1 MSRGD
6 RGAARVATRAL
17 AWASAAV
24 RTLALTSVLAAGTAA
39 AFDLQGHRGARGLA
53 PENTLP
59 GIERALEVGVTTL
72 ELDVVMTRDGVPV
85 VGHDRRL
92 NPALVRDADGRWLD
106 EPTPVVFALDL
117 AQLQR
122 FDVGRLR
129 PGTTYAAA
137 YPQQQPVDGTRM
149 PTLAQVFERVAALG
163 ARDVRFNL
171 ETKLSPLEPE
181 TGPEPE
187 AFVRALLA
195 VVDAH
200 GVRGRVSLQSF
211 DWRTLDAARRLAPEV
226 PRVAL
231 TTSTPRSDNVGDP
244 RWTAGRTLAAH
255 GSVPRLVHAAQVQV
269 WSPFHGNLT
278 RELLAEAR
286 ALGLAVIP
294 WTVNEPADI
303 ERLLDWGVDGLI
315 SDHPER
321 VRDAMARRGMP
332 LPPPLSAAPPAR
344 RQ

>member
-1 MSRGD
+1 MKR
-6 RGAARVATRAL
+6 RLRRAL
-17 AWASAAV
+17 AGTPARRWRSIAAS
-24 RTLALTSVLAAGTAA
+24 TLALAGLLAAGIAA

-72 ELDVVMTRDGVPV
+72 ELDIVMTRDGVPV

-106 EPTPVVFALDL
+106 EPTPVVFELDL
-117 AQLQR
+117 ARLQR

-129 PGTTYAAA
+129 PGTAYAAA

-149 PTLAQVFERVAALG
+149 PTLAQVFEHVAALG

-171 ETKLSPLEPE
+171 ETKISPLEPE
-181 TGPEPE
+181 ASPEPE
-187 AFVRALLA
+187 AFVRALFA

-211 DWRTLDAARRLAPEV
+211 DWRTLDAARRLAPDV
-226 PRVAL
+226 TRVAL
-231 TTSTPRSDNVGDP
+231 TASTPRFDNLAGA
-244 RWTAGRTLAAH
+244 RWTAGLALDAH
-255 GSVPRLVHAAQVQV
+255 GSVPKLVQAARAQV

-278 RELLAEAR
+278 RDLLAEAR
-286 ALGLAVIP
+286 ALGLTVTP

-321 VRDAMARRGMP
+321 VRDAMARRGLP
-332 LPPPLSAAPPAR
+332 LPPPAR

>member
-1 MSRGD
+1 MRA
-6 RGAARVATRAL
+6 RQREAARTGTPGRR
-17 AWASAAV
+17 WRSIAA
-24 RTLALTSVLAAGTAA
+24 RTLALAGMLAAGAAA

-106 EPTPVVFALDL
+106 EPTPVVLALDL

-129 PGTTYAAA
+129 PGTAYAAA
-137 YPQQQPVDGTRM
+137 YPEQQPVDGTRM

-163 ARDVRFNL
+163 AREVRFNL
-171 ETKLSPLEPE
+171 ETKISPLEPE
-181 TGPEPE
+181 TSPEPE

-211 DWRTLDAARRLAPEV
+211 DWRTLDAARALAPEI

-231 TTSTPRSDNVGDP
+231 TMSTPRFDNLADA
-244 RWTAGRTLAAH
+244 RWTAGRALAAH
-255 GSVPRLVHAAQVQV
+255 GSVPKLAQTAQAQV

-286 ALGLAVIP
+286 ALGMAVIP

-321 VRDAMARRGMP
+321 VRDAMARRGLP
-332 LPPPLSAAPPAR
+332 LPATPPAR

>member
-1 MSRGD
+1 MRA
-6 RGAARVATRAL
+6 RARAATAARAL
-17 AWASAAV
+17 AVALGAA
-24 RTLALTSVLAAGTAA
+24 LAAAPAA
-39 AFDLQGHRGARGLA
+39 AFDLQGHRGALALA

-59 GIERALEVGVTTL
+59 GVERALEVGVTTL

-129 PGTTYAAA
+129 PETAYAAA
-137 YPQQQPVDGTRM
+137 YPQQQAVDGAHM

-163 ARDVRFNL
+163 ARNVRFNL
-171 ETKLSPLEPE
+171 ETKISPLEPDAS
-181 TGPEPE
+181 PEPE

-195 VVDAH
+195 VIDAH
-200 GVRGRVSLQSF
+200 GVRGRVSVQSF
-211 DWRTLDAARRLAPEV
+211 DWRTLDAVRRLAPEV

-231 TTSTPRSDNVGDP
+231 TIQTPRVDNLAGG
-244 RWTAGRTLAAH
+244 RWTAGRALAAH
-255 GSVPRLVHAAQVQV
+255 GGSVPKLVHAAQAQV
-269 WSPFHGNLT
+269 WSPLHGNLT

-321 VRDAMARRGMP
+321 VRDAMARRGLP
-332 LPPPLSAAPPAR
+332 LPPPTR